1 MSNERTTPGPGTVW
15 AYAYELVP
23 PQPEDRLRAV
33 KALLDRE
40 HVEAKSSARKWG
52 SRFVLADQVTH
63 ILVVSDS
70 PQQDLDVNRR
80 LEEELR
86 GLSTGFSVTAPMPV
100 PDDPEVAAVDRA

>member
-1 MSNERTTPGPGTVW
+1 MPNHESRPGPGTVW

-23 PQPEDRLRAV
+23 PQPEDRLGAV

-40 HVEAKSSARKWG
+40 HIEAKNSGGKWG
-52 SRFVLADQVTH
+52 SSFVLEDRVTH

-100 PDDPEVAAVDRA
+100 PGDPPAHDVDVA